1 MCSPLSKSLI
11 AGAIGESGSLLG
23 TLSAL
28 PLEEAEKNGVKFATS
43 VGADSLTGLRAK
55 SAEEILQATAKPGFP
70 WPSPTVDG
78 YFFPKSPF
86 EIYAAG
92 EQAHVPLLAGSNSA
106 EGSYQAILGREAPTV
121 ENYRKALQRLYG
133 DKGDQV
139 FNLYSA
145 STEAGVMDAA
155 QDLASDRFIS
165 YSTWKWID
173 LSTKTGG
180 KPTYYYLYS
189 RPRPAPASGPTPR
202 GAVHSAEIE
211 YAMGNLDLNKVFA
224 WTPDD
229 YKVSKVMQDFF
240 ANFIKTGNPNSPG
253 APAWPTYAKGQ
264 RMIID
269 VDSRAERERMRARY
283 ELLDSLNV
291 GK

>member
-1 MCSPLSKSLI
+1 
-11 AGAIGESGSLLG
+11 
-23 TLSAL
+23 
-28 PLEEAEKNGVKFATS
+28 
-43 VGADSLTGLRAK
+43 
-55 SAEEILQATAKPGFP
+55 
-70 WPSPTVDG
+70 
-78 YFFPKSPF
+78 
-86 EIYAAG
+86 
-92 EQAHVPLLAGSNSA
+92 
-106 EGSYQAILGREAPTV
+106 TV
-121 ENYRKALQRLYG
+121 ENYRKALQKLYG

-145 STEAGVMDAA
+145 STEAEVMDAA

-165 YSTWKWID
+165 YSTWKWVD

-189 RPRPAPASGPTPR
+189 RPRPAPASGPTPS

-224 WTPDD
+224 WTSDD

-240 ANFIKTGNPNSPG
+240 ANFIKTGNPNGPG
-253 APAWPTYAKGQ
+253 APAWPTYAEGQ